1 MATIL
6 TSIFN
11 GQDNAKAKKG
21 KKQKALGMERNKK
34 STNDRK
40 KICPQMAPNESKK
53 SLKMRANGVQ
63 IKRSYE
69 I

>member
-40 KICPQMAPNESKK
+40 KICPQMAPNKPK
-53 SLKMRANGVQ
+53 QNA
-63 IKRSYE
+63 
-69 I
+69 